1 MEKLFNSEVSAD
13 NIKNQIRA
21 KTKFKYLF
29 TQTSTLGGLDN
40 ICIIIHTSREAKE
53 HWENDIYHNSN
64 YAIFCLSNYGEL
76 EQYSRQ
82 ALMPK
87 FRKSRAKNIDDVIKK
102 LNEYNKKELQ
112 YGLAKSI

>member
-1 MEKLFNSEVSAD
+1 MEKLFNDNIEAD
-13 NIKNQIRA
+13 NIKNQI
-21 KTKFKYLF
+21 KENTNFKYLYI
-29 TQTSTLGGLDN
+29 QTSTLGGIEN

-53 HWENDIYHNSN
+53 NWANEIYHNSN
-64 YAIFCLSNYGEL
+64 YAIFSLSNYGEL

-87 FRKSRAKNIDDVIKK
+87 FRKSIAKNIDDVIKK

>member
-1 MEKLFNSEVSAD
+1 
-13 NIKNQIRA
+13 
-21 KTKFKYLF
+21 
-29 TQTSTLGGLDN
+29 
-40 ICIIIHTSREAKE
+40 
-53 HWENDIYHNSN
+53 
-64 YAIFCLSNYGEL
+64 L

-87 FRKSRAKNIDDVIKK
+87 FRKSIAKNIDDVIKK